1 MSHFNSTRLAKNT
14 LALYLRTFLTMLI
27 SLYTSRV
34 VLNTLGISDFGIY
47 NVVGGIVILFSFLN
61 SAMAS
66 GTQRFLNYE
75 MGNENKEKLKNI
87 FNTSLMI
94 HFFIA
99 FVIFILAETLGLWF
113 LNTKM
118 VIAPDRLIAANWVY
132 QFSVFSAMISLT
144 QVPYMASIIANE
156 KMIVYGYIGM
166 FESIMKLLL
175 VYLLVIIPNDK
186 LIVYAILMFI
196 SQLIGAILYRGYCV
210 RNFSETRFIKVKDK
224 LLLKEML
231 TFSGWNLLASLAS
244 VSKGQGQNIILNLFF
259 GPVVNAARAVSMS
272 ISGITSQF
280 VSSFMTAVN
289 PQITKSYSSGDL
301 DTFMDLIFNSSK
313 FAFFLLSLITLPIL
327 INTQFILDFWLK
339 TPPELSSVF
348 VQLVLI
354 DALVVSVSYPLTTSA
369 QATGI
374 VKKFHIT
381 VTSFELLNLPISY
394 LLLGEGCSPKS
405 VFFVTICMSLIALLA
420 RLFILKTLI
429 KLPIMKFVTS
439 VLLKSWFVFGIS
451 YFIMVKLNSLFVI
464 HNSSFILSSL
474 LSVLLLSVFI
484 LLIGIEQNEKKFL
497 FNKVKEFLVKK

>member
-14 LALYLRTFLTMLI
+14 LALYLRTFFTMLI

-47 NVVGGIVILFSFLN
+47 NVVGGVVILFSFLN

-75 MGNENKEKLKNI
+75 MGHENKEKLKKI

-94 HFFIA
+94 HFFMA
-99 FVIFILAETLGLWF
+99 FVILILAETIGLWF

-118 VIAPDRLIAANWVY
+118 VIAPDRIIAANWVY
-132 QFSVFSAMISLT
+132 QLSVFSAMISLT

-156 KMIVYGYIGM
+156 KMIVYGYVGI
-166 FESIMKLLL
+166 FESIMKLVL

-196 SQLIGAILYRGYCV
+196 SQLIVAILYRGYSV
-210 RNFSETRFIKVKDK
+210 RNFSETRFMKVKDK

-231 TFSGWNLLASLAS
+231 TFSGWNLLASIAS

-289 PQITKSYSSGDL
+289 PQLTKSYSSGDIN
-301 DTFMDLIFNSSK
+301 TFMDLIFKSSK

-327 INTQFILDFWLK
+327 INTQFVLDFWLK
-339 TPPELSSVF
+339 TPPKFSSDF

-354 DALVVSVSYPLTTSA
+354 DALIVSVSFPLTTSA
-369 QATGI
+369 QATGN
-374 VKKFHIT
+374 VKKFHLA
-381 VTSFELLNLPISY
+381 VTAFELLNLPISY
-394 LLLGEGCSPKS
+394 LLLINGNSAQS
-405 VFFVTICMSLIALLA
+405 VFVLTICMSLVALIA
-420 RLFILKTLI
+420 RLIILRALI
-429 KLPIMKFVTS
+429 QLPIIKFVKN
-439 VLLKSWFVFGIS
+439 VLFRSWLVFAVS
-451 YFIMVKLNSLFVI
+451 YCIMVKLNSFFDMQ
-464 HNSSFILSSL
+464 NSLFILSSF
-474 LSVLLLSVFI
+474 LSVLLLLVLILFI
-484 LLIGIEQNEKKFL
+484 GLDQSEKKIV
-497 FNKVKEFLVKK
+497 FNRIKGLSNSL